1 MIEKLLWEKFR
12 FKPRDTMPYYGYN
25 QEATREVLAE
35 AMGEAGFKTGAEV
48 GVYYGQ
54 FSEVLCKKI
63 PGLNLVCVDPWKPF
77 PRRAF
82 DEAGWDRVY
91 DAAKF
96 RLSLYPDVT
105 LMRMESAEAAKSI
118 PNASLDFVYIDAQH
132 DFDHVMTDIILW
144 TPKVRPR
151 GIVAGHDFLNFYLG
165 GVMDAVY
172 AYTRA
177 HNILSWYLTSGEAK
191 PSWFWIK

>member
-1 MIEKLLWEKFR
+1 MIEKLVWDKFR

-35 AMGEAGFKTGAEV
+35 TMGEAGFKTGAEI

-63 PGLNLVCVDPWKPF
+63 PGLKLICVDPWKPF
-77 PRRAF
+77 PRRTF

-96 RLSLYPDVT
+96 RLSLYLDVT
-105 LMRMESAEAAKSI
+105 FMRMENTEAAKSI
-118 PNASLDFVYIDAQH
+118 PDGSLDFVYIDAQH

-151 GIVAGHDFLNFYLG
+151 GIVAGHDFLNFYQG

-172 AYTRA
+172 AYTKA
-177 HNILSWYLTSGEAK
+177 HNILAWYLTSGEVK
-191 PSWFWIK
+191 PSWFWIR